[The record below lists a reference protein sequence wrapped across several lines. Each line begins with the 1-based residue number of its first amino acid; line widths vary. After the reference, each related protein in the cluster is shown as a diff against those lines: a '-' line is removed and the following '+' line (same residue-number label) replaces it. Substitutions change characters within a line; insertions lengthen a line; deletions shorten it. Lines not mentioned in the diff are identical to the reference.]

1 MQNFYDTTNIP
12 CFGVAGNFTG
22 HLEQAGE
29 AADFKNVKTLEQN
42 APKAIFPTFLPLKQ
56 SNSDKDASVIPDFL
70 TTFPFD
76 TKRIIFPKDEEK
88 LQIEPECAIIFNTTW
103 NGDTLTELKPICF
116 GASNDCSIRKQGA
129 KKISEKKN
137 WGACT
142 KGFSENQITF
152 NSDKFDSDSNLNDYR
167 IASFLIRNGEVYDY
181 GENSAVRDYSY
192 IFQKLT
198 DWMLDKFNHQQN
210 EGPAEDIHSYLVE
223 AGCPQQIMVSI
234 GATRYTDWGESNFL
248 QNGDKAVVVVY
259 PEGKY
264 SPEQIKKM
272 AETGDFSDRSIS
284 ALVQT
289 VEM

>member
-1 MQNFYDTTNIP
+1 MNFYDTTDIP

-56 SNSDKDASVIPDFL
+56 PNSSKVASVIPEFL
-70 TTFPFD
+70 TVFPFD
-76 TKRIIFPKDEEK
+76 PKRIIFPKGEDK
-88 LQIEPECAIIFNTTW
+88 LQIEPECAIVFNANW

-137 WGACT
+137 WGAFT
-142 KGFSENQITF
+142 KGFSENQIAF
-152 NSDKFDSDSNLNDYR
+152 NSDNFDSDSNLNDYR
-167 IASFLIRNGEVYDY
+167 IASFLIRDGVCYDY

-192 IFQKLT
+192 IYKKLT
-198 DWMLDKFNHQQN
+198 DWMLDKFNNQQN
-210 EGPAEDIHSYLVE
+210 EGPAEDIHSYLVA
-223 AGCPQQIMVSI
+223 AGHPSRIMVSI
-234 GATRYTDWGESNFL
+234 GATRYTDWGEANFL

-259 PEGKY
+259 PESKY
-264 SPEQIKKM
+264 SAEQIKKM
-272 AETGDFSDRSIS
+272 TETGDFSDHSIS
-284 ALVQT
+284 ALVQI
-289 VEM
+289 VEV

>member
-1 MQNFYDTTNIP
+1 MNFYDTHDIP

-42 APKAIFPTFLPLKQ
+42 APKAIFPTFLPKKEA
-56 SNSDKDASVIPDFL
+56 NSASDVSVIPEFL
-70 TTFPFD
+70 TIFPFD
-76 TKRIIFPKDEEK
+76 AKRIIFPKGEEK
-88 LQIEPECAIIFNTTW
+88 LQIEPECAIIFDATW
-103 NGDTLTELKPICF
+103 HGDQLVELKPLSF

-142 KGFSENQITF
+142 KGFSENQIA
-152 NSDKFDSDSNLNDYR
+152 FDSANFTEKSNLNDYR
-167 IASFLIRNGEVYDY
+167 IASFLIRKGEVHDY

-192 IFQKLT
+192 IYKKLT
-198 DWMLDKFNHQQN
+198 DWMLDKFNNQQN
-210 EGPAEDIHSYLVE
+210 EGPAEDIHSYLVA
-223 AGCPQQIMVSI
+223 AGRPSRILVSI

-259 PEGKY
+259 PESKY
-264 SPEQIKKM
+264 KPEEIKKM
-272 AETGDFSDRSIS
+272 AEKGDFSDRAIS